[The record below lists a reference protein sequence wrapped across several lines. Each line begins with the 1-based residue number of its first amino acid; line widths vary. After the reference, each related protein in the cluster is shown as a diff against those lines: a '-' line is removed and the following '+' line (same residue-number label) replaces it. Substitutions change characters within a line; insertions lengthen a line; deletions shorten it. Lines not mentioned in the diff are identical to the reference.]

1 MINLINVS
9 KTFSNQVEAVKNVSL
24 QMKDEQVFGII
35 GYSGAGKSTLI
46 RLINLLEKPDQGN
59 VIVDG
64 VDLTKLN
71 QKELRESRKKI
82 GMIFQR
88 FNLFKSKTVFE
99 NVRYPLE
106 NTGMTKIAMKTRV
119 LELLDLVGL
128 SDKVSSYP
136 SQLSGGQMQ
145 RVGIA
150 RALANNPKVLL
161 CDEATSALD
170 PQTTKSILKLLKDL
184 NKKLKL
190 TLVIITHQMAVVKD
204 ICDEVAIMDQG
215 QVIEQGPILE
225 VFYNPKNEITNQF
238 VHSADNFDKL
248 EEYISRNEFQLLP
261 GETLVQ
267 LSYSSKNTQDAL
279 ISNIISN
286 YGVKVNILFGNIELI
301 GNNPIGWLVVVIS
314 GENTQTSLEYLK
326 ANNVRVEVKY
336 NV

>member
-24 QMKDEQVFGII
+24 QIKDEQVFGII

>member
-24 QMKDEQVFGII
+24 QIKDEQVFGII

-59 VIVDG
+59 VIFDG
-64 VDLTKLN
+64 VDLTKLS
-71 QKELRESRKKI
+71 QKELRESRKRI

-106 NTGMTKIAMKTRV
+106 NTGMTKIEMKTRV

-128 SDKVSSYP
+128 SDKVISYP

-150 RALANNPKVLL
+150 RALANNPRVLL

-238 VHSADNFDKL
+238 VHSADNFEKL

-314 GENTQTSLEYLK
+314 GENTQTSLDYLK

>member
-24 QMKDEQVFGII
+24 QIKDEQVFGII

-64 VDLTKLN
+64 VDLTKLS
-71 QKELRESRKKI
+71 QKELRESRKRI

-106 NTGMTKIAMKTRV
+106 NTGMTKIEMKTRV

-150 RALANNPKVLL
+150 RALANNPRVLL

-314 GENTQTSLEYLK
+314 GENTQTSLDYLK

>member
-24 QMKDEQVFGII
+24 QIKDEQVFGII

-64 VDLTKLN
+64 VDLTKLS
-71 QKELRESRKKI
+71 QKELRESRKRI

-106 NTGMTKIAMKTRV
+106 NTGMTKIEMKTRV

-150 RALANNPKVLL
+150 RALANNPRVLL

-238 VHSADNFDKL
+238 VHSADNFEKL

-314 GENTQTSLEYLK
+314 GENTQTSLDYLK